1 MAFEPGSLQVLKL
14 DNAAGTLVDLSAYI
28 NSVGYPAEVTALET
42 TTLGKTAKTYIV
54 GLKDGTVSIGGP
66 WDATLDAHMAAILGQ
81 AGVTKT
87 YEYGPQ
93 GSTNGEVKYSGEAIL
108 TSYEISGEVDGVV
121 EWSGELQLTD
131 TQTRGVWP

>member
-1 MAFEPGSLQVLKL
+1 MAFEPGNLQYFRL
-14 DNAAGTLVDLSAYI
+14 DNAAGSLVDLSTYI
-28 NSVGYPAEVTALET
+28 NTVGYPREVTALET

-54 GLKDGTVSIGGP
+54 GLSDGTVSIGGP
-66 WDATLDAHMAAILGQ
+66 WDATLDAHMAGILG
-81 AGVTKT
+81 VTASKT

-93 GSTNGEVKYSGEAIL
+93 GSTAGEVKYTGEAIL

-131 TQTRGVWP
+131 TQTRTTI

>member
-1 MAFEPGSLQVLKL
+1 MSFEPGNLQVLKL
-14 DNAAGTLVDLSAYI
+14 DNSAGSLVDLSQYI
-28 NSVGYPAEVTALET
+28 NSVDYPVEVNALET

-66 WDATLDAHMAAILGQ
+66 WDATLDAHMAGILGQ

-93 GSTNGEVKYSGEAIL
+93 GSTGGEVKYTGECIL
-108 TSYEISGEVDGVV
+108 TNFEISGEVDGVV
-121 EWSGELQLTD
+121 EWSGELQLSD
-131 TQTRGVWP
+131 TQSRTTW